1 MKILLAIC
9 LILIA
14 VLVILLIAIW
24 RQNKLFCRRLAFKEN
39 EKSRVLLAA
48 DLKAFGEGELAEEIN
63 RILSRMSEERSS
75 MEMRERLVADT
86 YTNLSHDIRTPLT
99 SLDGYFQLLQDSNSK
114 EEQER
119 YLAIIRERIGTMK
132 MMLEDLFTFTKLE
145 SRSYR
150 LNMESIE
157 LVRIVAETLLSF
169 CDDWKAVGI
178 EPEIHLWEGRIV
190 VQGNET
196 AIKRIIQNISRNA
209 LVHGEKTITISLLPK
224 DDGYAELRISNH
236 VSNPEEIDVTRVFE
250 RFYTGDV
257 TRAKASSGLGLAIA
271 RDFAEKMG
279 GTVEASLCGDEF
291 TVIVRLPIEEQQVF
305 EE

>member
-14 VLVILLIAIW
+14 VLVILLISVW
-24 RQNKLFCRRLAFKEN
+24 RQNKTFCRRLAFKER
-39 EKSRVLLAA
+39 EGSRALLVA

-63 RILSRMSEERSS
+63 RILNQMSEERSS

-99 SLDGYFQLLQDSNSK
+99 SLDGYVQLLQEADSK

-132 MMLEDLFTFTKLE
+132 MILEDLFTFTKLE
-145 SRSYR
+145 SRTYR
-150 LNMESIE
+150 LNMERIE
-157 LVRIVAETLLSF
+157 LVRTVAETLLSF
-169 CDDWKAVGI
+169 CDDWKAAGI
-178 EPEIHLWEGRIV
+178 EPEIQLWDGMIM

-196 AIKRIIQNISRNA
+196 AIKRIVQNVAKNA
-209 LVHGEKTITISLLPK
+209 LVHGEKTIKVSLMPAG
-224 DDGYAELRISNH
+224 DEFAELRIANR
-236 VSNPEEIDVTRVFE
+236 VAKPEEVDVSRVFE

-257 TRAKASSGLGLAIA
+257 TRTKASSGLGLAIA

-279 GTVEASLCGDEF
+279 GTAEAELSGNEF
-291 TVIVRLPIEEQQVF
+291 AVVVRLPIEKT
-305 EE
+305 

>member
-9 LILIA
+9 LVLIA
-14 VLVILLIAIW
+14 VLVILLISVW
-24 RQNKLFCRRLAFKEN
+24 RQNKTFCRRLVFKER
-39 EKSRVLLAA
+39 EGSRALLVA

-63 RILSRMSEERSS
+63 RILNQMSEERSS

-99 SLDGYFQLLQDSNSK
+99 SLDGYFQLLQEADSK

-145 SRSYR
+145 SRTYR
-150 LNMESIE
+150 LNMERIE
-157 LVRIVAETLLSF
+157 LVRTVAETLLSF
-169 CDDWKAVGI
+169 CDDWKAAGI
-178 EPEIHLWEGRIV
+178 EPEIQLWDGMIM

-196 AIKRIIQNISRNA
+196 AIKRIIQNISKNA
-209 LVHGEKTITISLLPK
+209 LIHGEKTIKVSLLPK
-224 DDGYAELRISNH
+224 DDGYAELRISNY
-236 VSNPEEIDVTRVFE
+236 VPNPEKIDVSRVFE

-257 TRAKASSGLGLAIA
+257 TRTKASSGLGLAIA
-271 RDFAEKMG
+271 RDFVEKMG
-279 GTVEASLCGDEF
+279 GTVEASLYGEEF
-291 TVIVRLPIEEQQVF
+291 AVIVRLPMEK
-305 EE
+305 